1 METSASFEARS
12 APSSYST
19 FMPQQC
25 LLVPKH
31 SDHADYFDCPPETS
45 VCFPDAI
52 SYKAHFR
59 RRDSWVRN
67 DLVVDNF

>member
-19 FMPQQC
+19 FMRQQC

-31 SDHADYFDCPPETS
+31 SDHADYFDYPPETD
-45 VCFPDAI
+45 VCFRDAI
-52 SYKAHFR
+52 SC
-59 RRDSWVRN
+59 
-67 DLVVDNF
+67 